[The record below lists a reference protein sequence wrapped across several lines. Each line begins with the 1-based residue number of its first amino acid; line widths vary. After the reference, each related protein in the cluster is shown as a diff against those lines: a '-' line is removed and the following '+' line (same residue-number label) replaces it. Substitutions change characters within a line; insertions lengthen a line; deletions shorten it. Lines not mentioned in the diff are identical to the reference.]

1 MKNLLISGKTTLP
14 AFFFTRLRIMI
25 HVTIMIDTKTTIVR
39 TKTMITGLLEV
50 LVAAGFVLKRKKSI
64 FDICKFNLLN
74 EIYTIRKST
83 VMKKR

>member
-50 LVAAGFVLKRKKSI
+50 LVAAGFVLKRKKNKSLTFVNLI
-64 FDICKFNLLN
+64 F
-74 EIYTIRKST
+74 
-83 VMKKR
+83 